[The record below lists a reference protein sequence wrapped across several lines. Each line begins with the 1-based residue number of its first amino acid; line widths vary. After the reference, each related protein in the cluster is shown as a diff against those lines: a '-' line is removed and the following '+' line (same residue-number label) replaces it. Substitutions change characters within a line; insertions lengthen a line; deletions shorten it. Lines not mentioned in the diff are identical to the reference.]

1 MSTTNQSP
9 ETVLRQIDAIMEELQ
24 TLRQTVQV
32 LLQAESSPKPP
43 AKGRKSLTIMTISSD
58 GTVEYHESLP
68 ESYRPMNPERIS
80 AWDIIQAAPGQR
92 QFLTAEDVAQ
102 YLREERSAWED

>member
-1 MSTTNQSP
+1 MSATNQSP
-9 ETVLRQIDAIMEELQ
+9 EAILRQIDAIVEELQ

-32 LLQAESSPKPP
+32 LLQAEPLWE
-43 AKGRKSLTIMTISSD
+43 RLRTT
-58 GTVEYHESLP
+58 
-68 ESYRPMNPERIS
+68 NPEGEF

-92 QFLTAEDVAQ
+92 QFRTAEDVAL